1 MTKWKRLRRRK
12 ERKRTEELRGSKAEE
27 KPEEQTFRL
36 KQERERVEFE
46 KQLALTESEKTSG
59 NIQYSQETE
68 KLDNTKNSKPTTI
81 LAQIPRYAYLLAI
94 FALLSGVFFPLIT
107 PGIPFDHVIQG
118 VATLFLGLAGGIL
131 LFKATTS
138 DNRRGILIAIGFA
151 LITICLVLV
160 YHIKETFTSL
170 YF

>member
-1 MTKWKRLRRRK
+1 MTKWKRLKKLREK
-12 ERKRTEELRGSKAEE
+12 KRFETEALRPKAEE
-27 KPEEQTFRL
+27 VKQTEPE
-36 KQERERVEFE
+36 KIS
-46 KQLALTESEKTSG
+46 K
-59 NIQYSQETE
+59 NIQQSQEIE
-68 KLDNTKNSKPTTI
+68 NLENTKTSKPTTI

-131 LFKATTS
+131 LFKAITS

-151 LITICLVLV
+151 LITICLVLI
-160 YHIKETFTSL
+160 YHIQESFRSL

>member
-1 MTKWKRLRRRK
+1 MTKWKRLRKLREK
-12 ERKRTEELRGSKAEE
+12 KRFDAEVLRPKAEGEEVKQTEPE
-27 KPEEQTFRL
+27 KISENIQQS
-36 KQERERVEFE
+36 QEIE
-46 KQLALTESEKTSG
+46 KLESTKTS
-59 NIQYSQETE
+59 
-68 KLDNTKNSKPTTI
+68 NTTTI

-107 PGIPFDHVIQG
+107 PGIPFDYVIQG

-151 LITICLVLV
+151 LIAICLVLI
-160 YHIKETFTSL
+160 YHIQESFSSL
-170 YF
+170 YY

>member
-1 MTKWKRLRRRK
+1 MTKWKRLRKLREK
-12 ERKRTEELRGSKAEE
+12 KRFEAEVLRPKAEGEEVKQTEPE
-27 KPEEQTFRL
+27 KISENIQQS
-36 KQERERVEFE
+36 QEIE
-46 KQLALTESEKTSG
+46 KLESTKTS
-59 NIQYSQETE
+59 
-68 KLDNTKNSKPTTI
+68 NTTTI

-118 VATLFLGLAGGIL
+118 TATLFLGLAGGIL

-151 LITICLVLV
+151 LIAICLVLI
-160 YHIKETFTSL
+160 YHIQETFSSL